1 MRFPVIKGVA
11 CVLAHVPDLVPYGS
25 KPLREIRSD
34 PRLLTEVKR
43 HLRTYDEAVGYPP
56 HQAFIGNLIPDDLWN
71 FQQPWYT
78 HLVQQAPRAGPYGEI
93 MPEDEF
99 YGLLKAAD
107 QFNLVYLEKEFLEE
121 AWEKLRAR
129 SLSPF
134 AETNAPTEGTALP
147 EIEAKVQRDAAIPL
161 RVGERIVGC
170 VLRDHQDDES
180 LTASVLLE
188 NLACK
193 ATGVLALRHL
203 LRQGA
208 EEASLSPL
216 EIEYIIG
223 ASEEAVGDRY
233 QRGGGSLGKAIGEM
247 AGLLKASG
255 ADVKA
260 FCASPM
266 HAVIIAGALVQAGIF
281 RNVAVAAGGSLP
293 KLGMKCKAHLQKEMP
308 LLEDVLAGVAFIV
321 GADDGRNPIIR
332 MDAVGKHEIGTGTS
346 QQALTEA
353 LVLTPLQKLGRRLTD
368 VAKYATEMHNPE
380 ITVPAGSGNV
390 PHTNYRMI
398 AALAALRGEIGR
410 EEMELFV
417 RRHGMP
423 GYAPTQGHVA
433 SAICFMG
440 QARDGLCTRKL
451 GSAMFL
457 AKGSLFLGRMTGLPD
472 GVSFLLEP
480 NPASQG

>member
-25 KPLREIRSD
+25 KPLREIRND
-34 PRLLTEVKR
+34 PKLLTEVKR

-56 HQAFIGNLIPDDLWN
+56 HQVFIGNLLPQDLWN

-78 HLVQQAPRAGPYGEI
+78 HLVQQASPSGPYGEI
-93 MPEDEF
+93 MPEDQF

-107 QFNLVYLEKEFLEE
+107 LFNLVHLEKEFMEE
-121 AWEKLRAR
+121 AADMNAVTGGT
-129 SLSPF
+129 SLH
-134 AETNAPTEGTALP
+134 
-147 EIEAKVQRDAAIPL
+147 EIEAKVQRDAAVPL

-170 VLRDHQDDES
+170 VLRDHQDDET

-203 LRQGA
+203 LRQCA

-216 EIEYIIG
+216 EIDYIIG
-223 ASEEAVGDRY
+223 SSEEAVGDRY

-247 AGLLKASG
+247 GGLLKASG

-281 RNVAVAAGGSLP
+281 RNVAVVAGGSLP
-293 KLGMKCKAHLQKEMP
+293 KLGMKFKAHVQKEMP

-332 MDAVGKHEIGTGTS
+332 TDAVGKHDIGTGTS

-353 LVLTPLQKLGRRLTD
+353 LVLKPLQKLGRQLTD

-480 NPASQG
+480 NPASEQ

>member
-25 KPLREIRSD
+25 KPLREIRND
-34 PRLLTEVKR
+34 PKLLTEVKR
-43 HLRTYDEAVGYPP
+43 HLRTYEEAVGYPP
-56 HQAFIGNLIPDDLWN
+56 HQVFIGNLLPHDLWN

-78 HLVQQAPRAGPYGEI
+78 HLVQQAPPSGPYGEI
-93 MPEDEF
+93 MPEDQF

-107 QFNLVYLEKEFLEE
+107 LFNLVYLEKEFMEE
-121 AWEKLRAR
+121 AADMNAVTGGT
-129 SLSPF
+129 SLH
-134 AETNAPTEGTALP
+134 
-147 EIEAKVQRDAAIPL
+147 EIEAKVQRDAAVPL

-170 VLRDHQDDES
+170 VLRDHQDDET

-203 LRQGA
+203 LRQCA

-216 EIEYIIG
+216 EIDYIIG
-223 ASEEAVGDRY
+223 GSEEAVGDRY

-247 AGLLKASG
+247 GGLLKASG

-281 RNVAVAAGGSLP
+281 RNVAVVAGGSLP
-293 KLGMKCKAHLQKEMP
+293 KLGMKFKAHVQKEMP

-332 MDAVGKHEIGTGTS
+332 TDAVGKHDIGAGTS

-353 LVLTPLQKLGRRLTD
+353 LVLKPLQKLGRQLTD

-380 ITVPAGSGNV
+380 ITVPAGSGDV

-480 NPASQG
+480 NPASEQ